1 MNKIITNIGMIFF
14 FLSMIYFTQRDFPIQ
29 DIIIR
34 SLLVYIF
41 LTFMFGIVAMF
52 FVKSVNKAVQ
62 RKSKEMVE
70 NIIGTNNH
78 E

>member
-14 FLSMIYFTQRDFPIQ
+14 FLSIIYFAQRDFPLQ
-29 DIIIR
+29 DI
-34 SLLVYIF
+34 LLKSIAVYIF
-41 LTFMFGIVAMF
+41 LTFMFGVVAMI

-62 RKSKEMVE
+62 KKSKEMVD
-70 NIIGTNNH
+70 NIIGTQNH